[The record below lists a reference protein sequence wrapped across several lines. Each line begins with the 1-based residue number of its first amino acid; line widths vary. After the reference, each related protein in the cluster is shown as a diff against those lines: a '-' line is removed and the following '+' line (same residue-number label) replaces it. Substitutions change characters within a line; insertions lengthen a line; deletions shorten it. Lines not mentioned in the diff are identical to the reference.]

1 VQLWYL
7 ALTGALLLI
16 ACANVATLLL
26 AQGSRRAHELAVR
39 VSIGARPSRLL
50 RQLLT
55 ENLALAIA
63 GGAAGFAVAYII
75 WLLLP
80 LAIAIPQLPPLLS
93 TRPLLV
99 TAALSLLTV
108 GMFGLVPALGLRRPD
123 IRGVLGAASP
133 TVARSS
139 FARSTLVVLQLA
151 ASLVLLVS
159 AGLLIR
165 SLKNVRAADLGFAS
179 NQVLEVSV
187 NLRGRG
193 WTPEQTDDFWKRARE
208 AALRVN
214 GVKAAGLGV
223 IPPFQGRM
231 MLAMGTGNGSGPG
244 EMIET
249 LQDFASPEYFDALG
263 IRITEGRAF
272 REDDRTNSDPVV
284 IVNKQLAKR
293 LFNSE
298 SAVGRCMPNPMGEGC
313 LRIVGV
319 ADNARLNDITGA
331 MLSYMWRPMTQRPMR
346 AAGGILHVRTDGD
359 PARLIATLRAQ
370 IGALAPDLPFVNVR
384 GITEVL
390 QPQLAPWRAA
400 TVLLSVLSFSGLVL
414 ATIGLYGVTAF
425 LVSQRTRELGIRMAL
440 GANRKHIISDVL
452 GGGLKLT
459 AVGVAVGAGASVLT
473 ARLFRSL
480 MYGVSAIDPVVY
492 IATIALLVVV
502 AVVACLVPAR
512 KATRVD
518 PMQAFRS

>member
-1 VQLWYL
+1 
-7 ALTGALLLI
+7 
-16 ACANVATLLL
+16 
-26 AQGSRRAHELAVR
+26 
-39 VSIGARPSRLL
+39 
-50 RQLLT
+50 
-55 ENLALAIA
+55 
-63 GGAAGFAVAYII
+63 
-75 WLLLP
+75 
-80 LAIAIPQLPPLLS
+80 
-93 TRPLLV
+93 
-99 TAALSLLTV
+99 
-108 GMFGLVPALGLRRPD
+108 
-123 IRGVLGAASP
+123 
-133 TVARSS
+133 
-139 FARSTLVVLQLA
+139 
-151 ASLVLLVS
+151 VLLVS

-231 MLAMGTGNGSGPG
+231 MLAMGTGNGSGPA

-440 GANRKHIISDVL
+440 GANRGSVL
-452 GGGLKLT
+452 ALVLRQEMGACLIGV
-459 AVGVAVGAGASVLT
+459 AVGVAGATLLSTLLQSLLFGVAARDTVTLSAAAIVLLAVT
-473 ARLFRSL
+473 MIACVIPARRATQ
-480 MYGVSAIDPVVY
+480 VDPV
-492 IATIALLVVV
+492 TALRLE
-502 AVVACLVPAR
+502 
-512 KATRVD
+512 
-518 PMQAFRS
+518 